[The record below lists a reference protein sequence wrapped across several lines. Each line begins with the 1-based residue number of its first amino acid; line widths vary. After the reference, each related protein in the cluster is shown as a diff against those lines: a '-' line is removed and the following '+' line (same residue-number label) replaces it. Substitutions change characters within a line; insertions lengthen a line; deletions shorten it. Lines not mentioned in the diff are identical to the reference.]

1 MIDVKP
7 KSKIHVHWRVSPYDY
22 SKEKLNSLEA
32 AVSKKYGIPKDKVKA
47 IPEFIMTNSS
57 GEQVSMNEDIVRNI
71 QDPVFQVQLF
81 KEWLELNKIADCD
94 FDLIKKIDSEINAKI
109 DYQVYDKYKRYGI
122 KWIRW
127 DNFLSYGAGNVFDFT
142 NIGQLVLLSSEPAN
156 QGGKTT
162 FCIDLIRFLLFGTS
176 TRYRTQAELFN
187 SHIPSATTLVAEGCI
202 TIDGVDYIIKRT
214 VSRPALERR
223 TDKSKTTQKVE
234 YYKIVGGNKEQLEDY
249 IDNQQEANNVETNR
263 VIKEAIGRESDFDL
277 IMSVTDK
284 TLDDLVEKKETERG
298 RLLARWIGLLPI
310 EEKDKLAREK
320 FNQEIKP
327 YLLSNQYNT
336 ETLTQEIQAYEINI
350 KTLKNDNKRYKSENK
365 TLDKEIETLEG
376 TKATLLSSK
385 KAIDD
390 SLLKIDITTLKK
402 QIETCVADG
411 KRKSEELENI
421 DRELKEIGDVDF
433 SVEEFDKLQ
442 ESLVA
447 YTGERV
453 VIGERYNNLK
463 HNIEHL
469 KSSEFCP
476 TCGKKLDNVNN
487 TAKIA
492 ELEAELAKAT
502 EDGKKK
508 RSEIEEVTKKIEE
521 RKKDR
526 ELYTRKT
533 TISMQKSA
541 LEVTRERL
549 RNEFREKNQLL
560 KQYNENSEAI
570 ERNNRI
576 DLDIRNNDVIIAGK
590 RNTRERNLSCISANE
605 AEIKVEEKQ
614 ITDRKE
620 IIAKI
625 KDEEILVKNWK
636 IYIELVGKNGI
647 SKMVLRRTLPIINAR
662 LSQLLNGVCD
672 FDVEVGIDVKNDV
685 TFYLIKDGVYKNLHG
700 GSGFELTAAALALR
714 AVLADMST
722 IPRCGTL
729 VLDEVWGRVS
739 KENYDNMK
747 NLITKIAQSYDSMI
761 LISHLDEIRDW
772 CQNHIVVRKENNV
785 STLALKQNVQL

>member
-1 MIDVKP
+1 MIDVKQ
-7 KSKIHVHWRVSPYDY
+7 KSKIHMHWKVSPYDY
-22 SKEKLNSLEA
+22 SKEKLNSLETA
-32 AVSKKYGIPKDKVKA
+32 ISKKYGIPKDKVKV
-47 IPEFIMTNSS
+47 IPEFIMVNTD
-57 GEQVSMNEDIVRNI
+57 GEKVSINEEIIQNI

-81 KEWLELNKIADCD
+81 KEWLEMNKITDCD
-94 FDLIKKIDSEINAKI
+94 FDLIKKIDSEINARI
-109 DYQVYDKYKRYGI
+109 DYQVYDKYKRYSI
-122 KWIRW
+122 KWLRW
-127 DNFLSYGAGNVFDFT
+127 DNFLSYGEGNVFDFT
-142 NIGQLVLLSSEPAN
+142 DIGRLVLLSSEPAN

-187 SHIPSATTLVAEGCI
+187 QHIPEATTLTAEGCI
-202 TIDGVDYIIKRT
+202 TIDGVDYVIKRT

-223 TDKSKTTQKVE
+223 TDKSKTVQKVE
-234 YYKIVGGNKEQLEDY
+234 YYKIVGGNKEELEDY

-327 YLLSNQYNT
+327 FLLSNQYNT
-336 ETLTQEIQAYEINI
+336 ETLLQEIQAYEINI
-350 KTLKNDNKRYKSENK
+350 KTLKGDNKRYKAENK

-385 KAIDD
+385 KTIDEN
-390 SLLKIDITTLKK
+390 LLKIDITTLKG
-402 QIETCVADG
+402 QIDNCITEG
-411 KRKSEELENI
+411 KNKTEELEAI
-421 DRELKEIGDVDF
+421 DKELKEIGEIDF

-442 ESLVA
+442 EDLVRLN
-447 YTGERV
+447 GERV
-453 VIGERYNNLK
+453 LVGERYKTTN
-463 HNIEHL
+463 HNIQHL
-469 KSSEFCP
+469 KSSEVCP
-476 TCGKKLDNVNN
+476 TCGRKLDNVDN
-487 TAKIA
+487 TAKIK
-492 ELEAELAKAT
+492 ELEAELAKI
-502 EDGKKK
+502 EEEGKKK
-508 RSEIEEVTKKIEE
+508 RTEIDDITKKIENK
-521 RKKDR
+521 KKDR

-549 RNEFREKNQLL
+549 RGEYKEKNQLL
-560 KQYNENSEAI
+560 KEYNENSEAI
-570 ERNNRI
+570 EKNNKI
-576 DLDIRNNDVIIAGK
+576 DMDIRNTDVIINGK
-590 RNTRERNLSCISANE
+590 RNTRDTNLSYISKNDTE
-605 AEIKVEEKQ
+605 VKNEEKQ
-614 ITDRKE
+614 IADRKE

-625 KDEEILVKNWK
+625 KEEEVLVKNWK

-662 LSQLLNGVCD
+662 LSQLLNDVCD
-672 FDVEVGIDVKNDV
+672 FDVEVGIDAKNDV

-714 AVLADMST
+714 SVLADMST

-785 STLALKQNVQL
+785 STLLLRQNV

>member
-7 KSKIHVHWRVSPYDY
+7 KSKIHMHWKVSPYDY

-32 AVSKKYGIPKDKVKA
+32 AISKKYSIPKDKVKV
-47 IPEFIMTNSS
+47 IPEFIMVNTD
-57 GEQVSMNEDIVRNI
+57 GEKVSINEEIIQNI

-81 KEWLELNKIADCD
+81 KEWLEMNKITDCD
-94 FDLIKKIDSEINAKI
+94 FDLIKKIDSEINARI
-109 DYQVYDKYKRYGI
+109 DYQVYDKYKRYSI
-122 KWIRW
+122 KWLRW

-142 NIGQLVLLSSEPAN
+142 NIGRLALLSSEPAN

-187 SHIPSATTLVAEGCI
+187 QYIPEATTLTAEGCI
-202 TIDGVDYIIKRT
+202 TIDGVDYVIKRT
-214 VSRPALERR
+214 VSRPSLERR
-223 TDKSKTTQKVE
+223 TDKSKTVQKVE
-234 YYKIVGGNKEQLEDY
+234 YYKIIGGNKEELEDY
-249 IDNQQEANNVETNR
+249 VDNQQEANNVETNK

-327 YLLSNQYNT
+327 FLLSNQYNT
-336 ETLTQEIQAYEINI
+336 ETLLQEIQAYEINI
-350 KTLKNDNKRYKSENK
+350 KTLKGDNKKYKAENK
-365 TLDKEIETLEG
+365 ALEKEIETLEG

-385 KAIDD
+385 KSIDEN
-390 SLLKIDITTLKK
+390 LLKIDITTLKK
-402 QIETCVADG
+402 QIENCITEG
-411 KRKSEELENI
+411 KKKAEELNAI
-421 DRELKEIGDVDF
+421 DKELNEIGEVDF

-442 ESLVA
+442 EDLVRLN
-447 YTGERV
+447 GERV
-453 VIGERYNNLK
+453 SVGERYKNTT
-463 HNIEHL
+463 HNIQHL
-469 KSSEFCP
+469 KSSEVCP
-476 TCGKKLDNVNN
+476 TCGRKLDNVDN
-487 TAKIA
+487 TAKIK
-492 ELEAELAKAT
+492 ELEAELAK
-502 EDGKKK
+502 
-508 RSEIEEVTKKIEE
+508 IEEEGKNKRTEIDDVTKKIDAK
-521 RKKDR
+521 KKDR

-533 TISMQKSA
+533 TISMKKSA

-549 RNEFREKNQLL
+549 RGEYREKNQLL
-560 KQYNENSEAI
+560 KEYNENSEAI
-570 ERNNRI
+570 EKNNKI
-576 DLDIRNNDVIIAGK
+576 DMDIRNTDVIINGK
-590 RNTRERNLSCISANE
+590 RNTRDTNLSYITKNE
-605 AEIKVEEKQ
+605 TEVKTEELA
-614 ITDRKE
+614 IESRKE

-625 KDEEILVKNWK
+625 KQEEILVKNWK

-662 LSQLLNGVCD
+662 LSQLLNDVCD
-672 FDVEVGIDVKNDV
+672 FDVEVGIDAKNDV

-714 AVLADMST
+714 SVLADMST
-722 IPRCGTL
+722 IPRCGML

-785 STLALKQNVQL
+785 STLLLRQNV

>member
-1 MIDVKP
+1 MIDVKQ
-7 KSKIHVHWRVSPYDY
+7 KSKIHMHWKVSPYDY

-32 AVSKKYGIPKDKVKA
+32 AISKKYGIPKDKVKV
-47 IPEFIMTNSS
+47 IPEFIMVNTD
-57 GEQVSMNEDIVRNI
+57 GEKVSINEEIIQNI

-81 KEWLELNKIADCD
+81 KEWLEMNKITDCD
-94 FDLIKKIDSEINAKI
+94 FDLIKKIDSEINARI
-109 DYQVYDKYKRYGI
+109 DYQVYDKYKRYSI
-122 KWIRW
+122 KWLRW

-142 NIGQLVLLSSEPAN
+142 DIGRLVLLSSEPAN

-187 SHIPSATTLVAEGCI
+187 QHIPEATTLTAEGCI
-202 TIDGVDYIIKRT
+202 TIDGVDYVIKRT

-223 TDKSKTTQKVE
+223 TDKSKTVQKVE
-234 YYKIVGGNKEQLEDY
+234 YYKIVGGNKEELEDY

-327 YLLSNQYNT
+327 FLLSNQYNT
-336 ETLTQEIQAYEINI
+336 ETLLQEIQAYEINI
-350 KTLKNDNKRYKSENK
+350 KTLKGDNKRYKAENK

-385 KAIDD
+385 KTIDEN
-390 SLLKIDITTLKK
+390 LLKIDITTLKR
-402 QIETCVADG
+402 QIDNCITEG
-411 KRKSEELENI
+411 KKKAEELEAI
-421 DRELKEIGDVDF
+421 DKELKEIGEIDF

-442 ESLVA
+442 EDLVRLN
-447 YTGERV
+447 GERV
-453 VIGERYNNLK
+453 LVGERYKTTN
-463 HNIEHL
+463 HNIQHL
-469 KSSEFCP
+469 KSSEVCP
-476 TCGKKLDNVNN
+476 TCGRKLDNVDN
-487 TAKIA
+487 TAKIK
-492 ELEAELAKAT
+492 ELEAELAKI
-502 EDGKKK
+502 EEEGKKK
-508 RSEIEEVTKKIEE
+508 RTEIDDITKKIESK
-521 RKKDR
+521 KKDR

-549 RNEFREKNQLL
+549 RGEYKEKNQLI
-560 KQYNENSEAI
+560 KEYNENSEAI
-570 ERNNRI
+570 EKNNKI
-576 DLDIRNNDVIIAGK
+576 DMDIRNTDIIINGK
-590 RNTRERNLSCISANE
+590 RNTRDTNLSYISKNDTE
-605 AEIKVEEKQ
+605 VKNEEKQ
-614 ITDRKE
+614 IADRKE

-625 KDEEILVKNWK
+625 KEEEALVKNWK

-662 LSQLLNGVCD
+662 LSQLLNDVCD
-672 FDVEVGIDVKNDV
+672 FDVEVGIDAKNDV

-714 AVLADMST
+714 SVLADMST

-785 STLALKQNVQL
+785 STLLLRQNV

>member
-1 MIDVKP
+1 MIDIKP
-7 KSKIHVHWRVSPYDY
+7 KSKIHMHWRVSPYDY

-32 AVSKKYGIPKDKVKA
+32 AVSKKYGIPKEKVKV
-47 IPEFIMTNSS
+47 IPEFIMTDTN
-57 GEQVSMNEDIVRNI
+57 GEKVSMNEEIIQNI

-81 KEWLELNKIADCD
+81 KEWLEMNKITDCD
-94 FDLIKKIDSEINAKI
+94 FDLIKKIDSEINARI
-109 DYQVYDKYKRYGI
+109 DYQIYDKYKRYSI

-142 NIGQLVLLSSEPAN
+142 NIGRLVLLSSEPAN

-187 SHIPSATTLVAEGCI
+187 SHIPSATSIVAEGCI
-202 TIDGVDYIIKRT
+202 TIDGVDYVIKRT

-223 TDKSKTTQKVE
+223 SDKSKTVQKVE
-234 YYKIVGGNKEQLEDY
+234 YYKIVGGNKETLEDY
-249 IDNQQEANNVETNR
+249 IDNQQEENSVQTNK

-336 ETLTQEIQAYEINI
+336 ETLMQEIQAYEINI
-350 KTLKNDNKRYKSENK
+350 KTLKAENKRYKAENK
-365 TLDKEIETLEG
+365 AIDKEISTLEG
-376 TKATLLSSK
+376 SKSTLLSSK
-385 KAIDD
+385 KSIDNN
-390 SLLKIDITTLKK
+390 LLKIDITTLRK
-402 QIETCVADG
+402 QIENCVNEG
-411 KRKSEELENI
+411 KKKSEEISLI
-421 DRELKEIGDVDF
+421 DKELKEIGDVNF
-433 SVEEFDKLQ
+433 SVEEYDKLQ
-442 ESLVA
+442 DSLVKL
-447 YTGERV
+447 TSERAL
-453 VIGERYNNLK
+453 IGEKYKNIDHNVK
-463 HNIEHL
+463 HLRN
-469 KSSEFCP
+469 SEFCP
-476 TCGKKLDNVNN
+476 TCGKKLDNVDN
-487 TAKIA
+487 TAKIL
-492 ELEAELAKAT
+492 ELLNELSKT
-502 EDGKKK
+502 EEDGKKIRANIDK
-508 RSEIEEVTKKIEE
+508 ITKEIEN

-526 ELYTRKT
+526 EAYTRKT

-549 RNEFREKNQLL
+549 RAEYTEKNQIL
-560 KQYNENSEAI
+560 KEYNENSEAI
-570 ERNNRI
+570 EKNNKI
-576 DLDIRNNDVIIAGK
+576 DMDIRNTDVIISGK
-590 RNTRERNLSCISANE
+590 RNTRDTNLTYISTNE
-605 AEIKVEEKQ
+605 TEIKNEEKQ
-614 ITDRKE
+614 IADRKE
-620 IIAKI
+620 VIEKI
-625 KDEEILVKNWK
+625 KKEEVLVKNWK
-636 IYIELVGKNGI
+636 IYIDLVGKNGI

-662 LSQLLNGVCD
+662 LSQLLNDVCD
-672 FDVEVGIDVKNDV
+672 FDVEVGIDAKNDV

-714 AVLADMST
+714 SVLADMST

-772 CQNHIVVRKENNV
+772 CQNHIVVKKENNV
-785 STLALKQNVQL
+785 STLLLRQNV

>member
-7 KSKIHVHWRVSPYDY
+7 KSKIHMHWKVSPYDY

-32 AVSKKYGIPKDKVKA
+32 AISKKYAIPKDKVKV
-47 IPEFIMTNSS
+47 IPEFIMVNTD
-57 GEQVSMNEDIVRNI
+57 GEKVSINEEIIQNI

-81 KEWLELNKIADCD
+81 KEWLEMNKITDCD
-94 FDLIKKIDSEINAKI
+94 FDLIKKIDSEINARI
-109 DYQVYDKYKRYGI
+109 DYQVYDKYKRYSI
-122 KWIRW
+122 KWLRW

-142 NIGQLVLLSSEPAN
+142 DIGRLVLLSSEPAN

-187 SHIPSATTLVAEGCI
+187 QHIPEATTLTAEGCI
-202 TIDGVDYIIKRT
+202 SIDSVDYVIKRT

-223 TDKSKTTQKVE
+223 TDKSKTVQKVE
-234 YYKIVGGNKEQLEDY
+234 YYKIVGGNKEELEDY
-249 IDNQQEANNVETNR
+249 VENQQEANNVETNR

-327 YLLSNQYNT
+327 FLLSNQYNT
-336 ETLTQEIQAYEINI
+336 ETLLQEIQAYEINI
-350 KTLKNDNKRYKSENK
+350 KTLKGDNKRYKTENK

-385 KAIDD
+385 KTIDEN
-390 SLLKIDITTLKK
+390 LLKIDITTLKS
-402 QIETCVADG
+402 QISNCITEG
-411 KRKSEELENI
+411 KRKAEELEAI
-421 DRELKEIGDVDF
+421 DKELKEIVEIDF

-442 ESLVA
+442 EDLVRLN
-447 YTGERV
+447 GERV
-453 VIGERYNNLK
+453 LVGERYKNTS
-463 HNIEHL
+463 HNIQHL
-469 KSSEFCP
+469 KSSEVCP
-476 TCGKKLDNVNN
+476 TCGRKLDNVDN
-487 TAKIA
+487 TAKIK
-492 ELEAELAKAT
+492 ELEAELAKI
-502 EDGKKK
+502 EEEGKKK
-508 RSEIEEVTKKIEE
+508 RTEIDDITKKIESK
-521 RKKDR
+521 KKDR

-549 RNEFREKNQLL
+549 RGEYKEKNQLL
-560 KQYNENSEAI
+560 KEYNENSEAI
-570 ERNNRI
+570 EKNNKI
-576 DLDIRNNDVIIAGK
+576 DMDIRNTDVIINGK
-590 RNTRERNLSCISANE
+590 RNTRDTNLSYISKNE
-605 AEIKVEEKQ
+605 TEVKNEEKQ
-614 ITDRKE
+614 IADRKD

-625 KDEEILVKNWK
+625 KEEEVLVKNWK

-662 LSQLLNGVCD
+662 LSQLLNDVCD
-672 FDVEVGIDVKNDV
+672 FDVEVGIDAKNDV

-714 AVLADMST
+714 SVLADMST
-722 IPRCGTL
+722 IPKCNG
-729 VLDEVWGRVS
+729 VVWDEIFGRVA
-739 KENYDNMK
+739 KDNYDNMK
-747 NLITKIAQSYDSMI
+747 GLLEKISQSYDWI
-761 LISHLDEIRDW
+761 IFISHNPDLKDW
-772 CQNHIVVRKENNV
+772 CDNQIVVKKENNI
-785 STLALKQNVQL
+785 SKIITI

>member
-7 KSKIHVHWRVSPYDY
+7 KSKIHMHWKVSPYDY

-32 AVSKKYGIPKDKVKA
+32 AISKKYSIPKDKVKV
-47 IPEFIMTNSS
+47 IPEFIMVNTN
-57 GEQVSMNEDIVRNI
+57 GEKVSVNEEIIQNI
-71 QDPVFQVQLF
+71 QDPIFQVQLF
-81 KEWLELNKIADCD
+81 KEWLELNKITDCD
-94 FDLIKKIDSEINAKI
+94 FDLIKKIDSEINARI
-109 DYQVYDKYKRYGI
+109 DYQVYDKYKRYSI
-122 KWIRW
+122 KWLRW

-142 NIGQLVLLSSEPAN
+142 NIGRLALLSSEPAN

-187 SHIPSATTLVAEGCI
+187 QYIPEATTLTAEGCI
-202 TIDGVDYIIKRT
+202 TIDGVDYVIKRT
-214 VSRPALERR
+214 VSRPSLERR
-223 TDKSKTTQKVE
+223 TDKSKTVQKVE
-234 YYKIVGGNKEQLEDY
+234 YYKIIGGNKEELEDY
-249 IDNQQEANNVETNR
+249 VDNQQEANNVETNK

-327 YLLSNQYNT
+327 FLLSNQYNT
-336 ETLTQEIQAYEINI
+336 ETLLQEIQAYEINI
-350 KTLKNDNKRYKSENK
+350 KTLKGDNKKYKAENK
-365 TLDKEIETLEG
+365 TLEKEIETLEG

-385 KAIDD
+385 KSIDEN
-390 SLLKIDITTLKK
+390 LLKIDITTLKK
-402 QIETCVADG
+402 QIENCITEGKKKAD
-411 KRKSEELENI
+411 ELNAI
-421 DRELKEIGDVDF
+421 DKELNEIGEVDF

-442 ESLVA
+442 EDLVRLN
-447 YTGERV
+447 GERV
-453 VIGERYNNLK
+453 SVGERYKNTT
-463 HNIEHL
+463 HNIQHL
-469 KSSEFCP
+469 KSSEVCP
-476 TCGKKLDNVNN
+476 TCGRKLDNVDN
-487 TAKIA
+487 TAKIK
-492 ELEAELAKAT
+492 ELETELAKI
-502 EDGKKK
+502 EEEGKKK
-508 RSEIEEVTKKIEE
+508 RTEIDDVTKKIESK
-521 RKKDR
+521 KKDR

-533 TISMQKSA
+533 TISMKKSA

-549 RNEFREKNQLL
+549 RGEYREKNQLL
-560 KQYNENSEAI
+560 KEYNENSEAI
-570 ERNNRI
+570 EKNNKI
-576 DLDIRNNDVIIAGK
+576 DMDIRNTDVIINGK
-590 RNTRERNLSCISANE
+590 RNTRDTNLSYITKNE
-605 AEIKVEEKQ
+605 TEVKTEELA
-614 ITDRKE
+614 IESRKE

-625 KDEEILVKNWK
+625 KQEEILVKNWK

-662 LSQLLNGVCD
+662 LSQLLNDVCD
-672 FDVEVGIDVKNDV
+672 FDVEVGIDAKNDV

-714 AVLADMST
+714 SVLADMST
-722 IPRCGTL
+722 IPRCGML

-785 STLALKQNVQL
+785 STLLLRQNV

>member
-7 KSKIHVHWRVSPYDY
+7 KSKIHMHWKVSPYDY

-32 AVSKKYGIPKDKVKA
+32 AISKKYSIPKDKVKV
-47 IPEFIMTNSS
+47 IPEFIMVNIN
-57 GEQVSMNEDIVRNI
+57 GEKVSINEEIIQNI
-71 QDPVFQVQLF
+71 QDPIFQVQLF
-81 KEWLELNKIADCD
+81 KEWLELNKITDCD
-94 FDLIKKIDSEINAKI
+94 FDLIKKIDSEINAGI
-109 DYQVYDKYKRYGI
+109 DYQVYDKYKRYSI
-122 KWIRW
+122 KWLRW

-142 NIGQLVLLSSEPAN
+142 NIGRLVLLSSEPAN

-187 SHIPSATTLVAEGCI
+187 QYIPEATTLTAEGCI
-202 TIDGVDYIIKRT
+202 TIDGVDYVIKRT
-214 VSRPALERR
+214 VSRPSLERR
-223 TDKSKTTQKVE
+223 TDKSKTVQKVE
-234 YYKIVGGNKEQLEDY
+234 YYKIIGGNKEELEDY
-249 IDNQQEANNVETNR
+249 VDNQQEANNVETNK

-327 YLLSNQYNT
+327 FLLSNQYNT
-336 ETLTQEIQAYEINI
+336 ETLLQEIQAYEINI
-350 KTLKNDNKRYKSENK
+350 KTLKGDNKKYKTENK
-365 TLDKEIETLEG
+365 TLEKEIETLEG

-385 KAIDD
+385 KSIDEN
-390 SLLKIDITTLKK
+390 LLKIDITTLKK
-402 QIETCVADG
+402 QIENCITEG
-411 KRKSEELENI
+411 KKKAEELNAI
-421 DRELKEIGDVDF
+421 DKELNEIGEVDF

-442 ESLVA
+442 EDLVRLN
-447 YTGERV
+447 GERV
-453 VIGERYNNLK
+453 SVGERYKNTT
-463 HNIEHL
+463 HNIQHL
-469 KSSEFCP
+469 KSSEVCP
-476 TCGKKLDNVNN
+476 TCGRKLDNVDN
-487 TAKIA
+487 TAKIK
-492 ELEAELAKAT
+492 ELETELAKI
-502 EDGKKK
+502 EEEGKKK
-508 RSEIEEVTKKIEE
+508 RTEIDDVTKKIESK
-521 RKKDR
+521 KKDR

-533 TISMQKSA
+533 TISMKKSA

-549 RNEFREKNQLL
+549 RGEYREKNQLL
-560 KQYNENSEAI
+560 KEYNENSEAI
-570 ERNNRI
+570 EKNNKI
-576 DLDIRNNDVIIAGK
+576 DMDIRNTDVIINGK
-590 RNTRERNLSCISANE
+590 RNTRDTNLSYITKNE
-605 AEIKVEEKQ
+605 TEVKTEELA
-614 ITDRKE
+614 IESRKE

-625 KDEEILVKNWK
+625 KQEEILVKNWK

-662 LSQLLNGVCD
+662 LSQLLNDVCD
-672 FDVEVGIDVKNDV
+672 FDVEVGIDAKNDV

-714 AVLADMST
+714 SVLADMST
-722 IPRCGTL
+722 IPRCGML

-785 STLALKQNVQL
+785 STLLLKQNV

>member
-1 MIDVKP
+1 MIDVRP
-7 KSKIHVHWRVSPYDY
+7 KSKIHMHWKVSPYDY

-32 AVSKKYGIPKDKVKA
+32 AISKKYAIPKDKVKV
-47 IPEFIMTNSS
+47 IPEFIMVNTD
-57 GEQVSMNEDIVRNI
+57 GEKVSINEEIIQNI

-81 KEWLELNKIADCD
+81 KEWLEMNKITDCD
-94 FDLIKKIDSEINAKI
+94 FDLIKKIDSEINARI
-109 DYQVYDKYKRYGI
+109 DYQVYDKYKRYSI
-122 KWIRW
+122 KWLRW

-142 NIGQLVLLSSEPAN
+142 DIGRLVLLSSEPAN

-187 SHIPSATTLVAEGCI
+187 QHIPEATTLTAEGCI
-202 TIDGVDYIIKRT
+202 SIDGVDYVIKRT

-223 TDKSKTTQKVE
+223 TDKSKTVQKVE
-234 YYKIVGGNKEQLEDY
+234 YYKIVGGNKEELEDY

-327 YLLSNQYNT
+327 FLLSNQYNT
-336 ETLTQEIQAYEINI
+336 ETLLQEIQAYEINI
-350 KTLKNDNKRYKSENK
+350 KTLKGDNKRYKTENK
-365 TLDKEIETLEG
+365 TLEKEIETLEG

-385 KAIDD
+385 KTIDEN
-390 SLLKIDITTLKK
+390 LLKIDITTLKS
-402 QIETCVADG
+402 QINNCITEG
-411 KRKSEELENI
+411 KRKSEELEAI
-421 DRELKEIGDVDF
+421 DKELKEIGEVDF

-442 ESLVA
+442 EDLVRLN
-447 YTGERV
+447 GERV
-453 VIGERYNNLK
+453 LVGERYKNTS
-463 HNIEHL
+463 HNIQHL
-469 KSSEFCP
+469 KSSEVCP
-476 TCGKKLDNVNN
+476 TCGRKLDNVDN
-487 TAKIA
+487 TAKIK
-492 ELEAELAKAT
+492 ELEAELAKI
-502 EDGKKK
+502 EEEGKKK
-508 RSEIEEVTKKIEE
+508 RTEIDDITKKIESK
-521 RKKDR
+521 KKDR

-549 RNEFREKNQLL
+549 RGEYKEKNQLL
-560 KQYNENSEAI
+560 KEYNENSEAI
-570 ERNNRI
+570 EKNNKI
-576 DLDIRNNDVIIAGK
+576 DMDIRNTDVIINGK
-590 RNTRERNLSCISANE
+590 RNTRDTNLSYISKNDTEVKNE
-605 AEIKVEEKQ
+605 DKQ
-614 ITDRKE
+614 IADRKE

-625 KDEEILVKNWK
+625 KEEEVLVKNWK

-662 LSQLLNGVCD
+662 LSQLLNDVCD
-672 FDVEVGIDVKNDV
+672 FDVEVGIDAKNDV

-714 AVLADMST
+714 SVLADMST

-785 STLALKQNVQL
+785 STLLLRQNV

>member
-7 KSKIHVHWRVSPYDY
+7 KSKIHMHWKVSPYDY

-32 AVSKKYGIPKDKVKA
+32 AISKKYSIPKDKVKV
-47 IPEFIMTNSS
+47 IPEFVMVNTN
-57 GEQVSMNEDIVRNI
+57 GEKVSINEEIIQNI

-81 KEWLELNKIADCD
+81 KEWLELNKITDCD
-94 FDLIKKIDSEINAKI
+94 FDLIKKIDSEINARI
-109 DYQVYDKYKRYGI
+109 DYQVYDKYKRYSI
-122 KWIRW
+122 KWLRW

-142 NIGQLVLLSSEPAN
+142 NIGRLALLSSEPAN

-187 SHIPSATTLVAEGCI
+187 QYIPEATTLTAEGCI
-202 TIDGVDYIIKRT
+202 TIDGVDYVIKRT
-214 VSRPALERR
+214 VSRPSLERR
-223 TDKSKTTQKVE
+223 TDKSKTVQKVE
-234 YYKIVGGNKEQLEDY
+234 YYKIIGGNKEELEDY
-249 IDNQQEANNVETNR
+249 VDNQQEANNVETNK

-327 YLLSNQYNT
+327 FLLSNQYNT
-336 ETLTQEIQAYEINI
+336 ETLLQEIQAYEINI
-350 KTLKNDNKRYKSENK
+350 KTLKGDNKKYKAENK
-365 TLDKEIETLEG
+365 TLEKEIETLEG

-385 KAIDD
+385 KSIDEN
-390 SLLKIDITTLKK
+390 LLKIDITTLKK
-402 QIETCVADG
+402 QIENCITEG
-411 KRKSEELENI
+411 KKKAEELNAI
-421 DRELKEIGDVDF
+421 DKELNEIGEVDF

-442 ESLVA
+442 EDLVRLN
-447 YTGERV
+447 GERV
-453 VIGERYNNLK
+453 SVGERYKNTT
-463 HNIEHL
+463 HNIQHL
-469 KSSEFCP
+469 KSSEVCP
-476 TCGKKLDNVNN
+476 TCGRKLDNVDN
-487 TAKIA
+487 TAKIK
-492 ELEAELAKAT
+492 ELETELAKI
-502 EDGKKK
+502 EEEGKKK
-508 RSEIEEVTKKIEE
+508 RTEIDDVTKKIESK
-521 RKKDR
+521 KKDR

-533 TISMQKSA
+533 TISMKKSA

-549 RNEFREKNQLL
+549 RGEYREKNQLF
-560 KQYNENSEAI
+560 KEYNENSEAI
-570 ERNNRI
+570 EKNNKI
-576 DLDIRNNDVIIAGK
+576 DMDIRNTDVIINGK
-590 RNTRERNLSCISANE
+590 RNTRDTNLSYITKNE
-605 AEIKVEEKQ
+605 TEVKTEELA
-614 ITDRKE
+614 IESRKE

-625 KDEEILVKNWK
+625 KQEEILVKNWK

-662 LSQLLNGVCD
+662 LSQLLNDVCD
-672 FDVEVGIDVKNDV
+672 FDVEVGIDAKNDV

-714 AVLADMST
+714 SVLADMST
-722 IPRCGTL
+722 IPRCGML

-785 STLALKQNVQL
+785 STLLLKQNV

>member
-7 KSKIHVHWRVSPYDY
+7 KSKIHMHWRVSPYDY

-32 AVSKKYGIPKDKVKA
+32 AVSKKYGIPKDKVKV
-47 IPEFIMTNSS
+47 IPEFVMTDTN
-57 GEQVSMNEDIVRNI
+57 GDKVSLNEEIIQNI

-81 KEWLELNKIADCD
+81 KEWLEMNKVTDCD
-94 FDLIKKIDSEINAKI
+94 FDLIKKIDSEINARI
-109 DYQVYDKYKRYGI
+109 DYQIYDKYKRYSI

-142 NIGQLVLLSSEPAN
+142 NIGRLVLLSSEPAN

-187 SHIPSATTLVAEGCI
+187 SHIPSATSIVAEGCI

-223 TDKSKTTQKVE
+223 SDKSKTVQKVE
-234 YYKIVGGNKEQLEDY
+234 YYKIVGENKETLEDY
-249 IDNQQEANNVETNR
+249 IDNQQEENSVQTNK

-277 IMSVTDK
+277 IMSITDK

-336 ETLTQEIQAYEINI
+336 ETLMQEIQAYEINI
-350 KTLKNDNKRYKSENK
+350 KTLKANNKKYKAENK
-365 TLDKEIETLEG
+365 ALDKEISTLEG

-385 KAIDD
+385 KSIND
-390 SLLKIDITTLKK
+390 SLLKIDITTLRK
-402 QIETCVADG
+402 QIETCVNDG
-411 KRKSEELENI
+411 KKKSEEISLIEK
-421 DRELKEIGDVDF
+421 ELKEIGEVNF
-433 SVEEFDKLQ
+433 SVEEYDKLQ
-442 ESLVA
+442 DTLVKL
-447 YTGERV
+447 TSERAL
-453 VIGERYNNLK
+453 IGEKYK
-463 HNIEHL
+463 NIEHNIQHL
-469 KSSEFCP
+469 RKSEICP
-476 TCGKKLDNVNN
+476 TCGKRLDNVDN
-487 TAKIA
+487 TAKIL
-492 ELEAELAKAT
+492 ELTLELSKIE
-502 EDGKKK
+502 EDGKKVRTNIDNTTK
-508 RSEIEEVTKKIEE
+508 EIESK
-521 RKKDR
+521 KKDR
-526 ELYTRKT
+526 ELYARKT

-549 RNEFREKNQLL
+549 RAEYTEKNQIL
-560 KQYNENSEAI
+560 KEYNENSEAI
-570 ERNNRI
+570 EKNNKI
-576 DLDIRNNDVIIAGK
+576 DMDIRNTDIIINGK
-590 RNTRERNLSCISANE
+590 RNTRDTNLTYISTNE
-605 AEIKVEEKQ
+605 TEIKNEEKQ
-614 ITDRKE
+614 IADRKE
-620 IIAKI
+620 VIEKI
-625 KDEEILVKNWK
+625 KKEEVLVKNWK
-636 IYIELVGKNGI
+636 IYIDLVGKNGI

-662 LSQLLNGVCD
+662 LSQLLNDVCD
-672 FDVEVGIDVKNDV
+672 FDVEVGIDAKNDV

-714 AVLADMST
+714 SVLADMST

-772 CQNHIVVRKENNV
+772 CQNHIVVKKENNV
-785 STLALKQNVQL
+785 SKLLLRQNV

>member
-7 KSKIHVHWRVSPYDY
+7 KSKIHMHWKVSPYDY
-22 SKEKLNSLEA
+22 SKEKEHSLEA
-32 AVSKKYGIPKDKVKA
+32 AVSKKYGLPRERVKVIPD
-47 IPEFIMTNSS
+47 FIMVNSK
-57 GEQVSMNEDIVRNI
+57 GEKVSMNEEIIQNI

-81 KEWLELNKIADCD
+81 KEWLEMNKITDCD

-109 DYQVYDKYKRYGI
+109 DYQVYDKYKRYSI

-142 NIGQLVLLSSEPAN
+142 NIGRLVLLSSEPAN

-223 TDKSKTTQKVE
+223 TDKSKTVQKVE
-234 YYKIVGGNKEQLEDY
+234 YYRVIGDNKEQLEDY
-249 IDNQQEANNVETNR
+249 IDNQQEANNIQTNR

-310 EEKDKLAREK
+310 EEKDRLAREK
-320 FNQEIKP
+320 FNQEVKP
-327 YLLSNQYNT
+327 FLLSNQYNT

-350 KTLKNDNKRYKSENK
+350 KTLKDSNKKYKSENK

-385 KAIDD
+385 KAVDEN
-390 SLLKIDITTLKK
+390 LLKIDITTLRK
-402 QIETCVADG
+402 QMETCVTEG

-421 DRELKEIGDVDF
+421 EKELKEIGDVDF

-442 ESLVA
+442 EDLVT

-453 VIGERYNNLK
+453 SIGEKYNNIK
-463 HNIEHL
+463 HNIQHL

-476 TCGKKLDNVNN
+476 TCGRKLDNVDNS
-487 TAKIA
+487 AKIA
-492 ELEAELAKAT
+492 ELEAELAKA
-502 EDGKKK
+502 EEEGKKK
-508 RSEIEEVTKKIEE
+508 RSEIEEVTKKIEQ

-533 TISMQKSA
+533 TIFMQKSA

-549 RNEFREKNQLL
+549 RGEYREKDSLL

-576 DLDIRNNDVIIAGK
+576 DLEIRNADVIIGGK
-590 RNTRERNLSCISANE
+590 RNTRDTNLSCISKNE
-605 AEIKVEEKQ
+605 AEIKNEEKQ
-614 ITDRKE
+614 IADRKE
-620 IIAKI
+620 VIAKI
-625 KDEEILVKNWK
+625 KEEEVLVKNWK

-662 LSQLLNGVCD
+662 LSQLLNDVCD

-714 AVLADMST
+714 SVLADLST

-739 KENYDNMK
+739 KENYENMK
-747 NLITKIAQSYDSMI
+747 NLITKISQSYDSMI

-772 CQNHIVVRKENNV
+772 CQNHIVVRKEDNV
-785 STLALKQNVQL
+785 STLLLKQNV

>member
-7 KSKIHVHWRVSPYDY
+7 KSKIHMHWKVSPYDY
-22 SKEKLNSLEA
+22 SKEKEHSLESA
-32 AVSKKYGIPKDKVKA
+32 ISKKYGLPKERVKV
-47 IPEFIMTNSS
+47 IPEFMMVNSN
-57 GEQVSMNEDIVRNI
+57 GEQVSMNEEIIQNI

-81 KEWLELNKIADCD
+81 KEWLEMNKITDCD
-94 FDLIKKIDSEINAKI
+94 FNLIKKIDSEINAKI
-109 DYQVYDKYKRYGI
+109 DYQVYDKYKRYSI
-122 KWIRW
+122 KWVRW

-142 NIGQLVLLSSEPAN
+142 NIGRLVLLSSEPAN

-187 SHIPSATTLVAEGCI
+187 SHLPTATTLVAEGCI

-223 TDKSKTTQKVE
+223 TDKSKTIQKVE
-234 YYKIVGGNKEQLEDY
+234 YYRVIGDNKEELEDY
-249 IDNQQEANNVETNR
+249 VDNQQEANNIQTNK
-263 VIKEAIGRESDFDL
+263 VIKEAIGRESDFDR

-350 KTLKNDNKRYKSENK
+350 KTLKDDNKRYKSENK
-365 TLDKEIETLEG
+365 SLDKEIETLEG
-376 TKATLLSSK
+376 TKAALLSSK
-385 KAIDD
+385 KVVDET
-390 SLLKIDITTLKK
+390 LLKIDITTLKK
-402 QIETCVADG
+402 QMETCVAEG

-421 DRELKEIGDVDF
+421 DKELKGIGDIDF

-442 ESLVA
+442 EDLVT

-453 VIGERYNNLK
+453 AIVEKYNNIK
-463 HNIEHL
+463 HNIQHL

-476 TCGKKLDNVNN
+476 TCGRKLDNVDNSS
-487 TAKIA
+487 KIA
-492 ELEAELAKAT
+492 ELEAELAKV
-502 EDGKKK
+502 EEEGKKK
-508 RSEIEEVTKKIEE
+508 RSEMEEVTKKIEQ

-533 TISMQKSA
+533 SIFMQKSA

-549 RNEFREKNQLL
+549 RGEYREKSSLL

-570 ERNNRI
+570 EKNNRI
-576 DLDIRNNDVIIAGK
+576 DLEIRNTDVIINGK
-590 RNTRERNLSCISANE
+590 RNTRDTNLSYISKNDV
-605 AEIKVEEKQ
+605 EIKNEEKQ
-614 ITDRKE
+614 IADRKDV
-620 IIAKI
+620 IAKI
-625 KDEEILVKNWK
+625 KEEEVLVKNWK

-647 SKMVLRRTLPIINAR
+647 SKMVLRRTLPIINAK
-662 LSQLLNGVCD
+662 LSRLLNDVCD
-672 FDVEVGIDVKNDV
+672 FDVEVGIDAKNDV

-700 GSGFELTAAALALR
+700 GSGFELTASALALR
-714 AVLADMST
+714 SVLADLST

-739 KENYDNMK
+739 KENYENMK

-772 CQNHIVVRKENNV
+772 CQNHIVVKKEDNV
-785 STLALKQNVQL
+785 STLLLKQNV